1 MGRRRAQGQAG
12 GRLLLAWGL
21 LAWGAATSRL
31 AGVRDGRGPRRPR
44 PVVLRLG
51 GHVHSAPWWFTMWLP
66 HMPARPHRPT
76 HRRIRKPMN
85 RFATGFFDGGVT
97 VIPILTL
104 NDLRLPSRGVRR
116 T

>member
-1 MGRRRAQGQAG
+1 MGRRGAQGQAG
-12 GRLLLAWGL
+12 GRLLLAWGGL
-21 LAWGAATSRL
+21 FWGAATSRL
-31 AGVRDGRGPRRPR
+31 AGVRDRRGPRRPR
-44 PVVLRLG
+44 PVVLRLSG
-51 GHVHSAPWWFTMWLP
+51 WFTMWLP